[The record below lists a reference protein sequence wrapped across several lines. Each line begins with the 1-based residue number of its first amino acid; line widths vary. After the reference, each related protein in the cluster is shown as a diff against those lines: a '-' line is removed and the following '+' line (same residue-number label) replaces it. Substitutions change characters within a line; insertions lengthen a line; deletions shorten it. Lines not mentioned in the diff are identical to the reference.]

1 MSGSSTSTQRQLGRL
16 LELQQLQLDRQ
27 QAQLVAQQQL
37 CQRVQGTVQRLEA
50 LSAHAS
56 LAGSQ
61 LPGLAQNSAV
71 YKQAMLAWADQQ
83 RQELARRQADLA
95 QAQTEAMA
103 SARRQASL
111 QQLLS
116 LADARALVEAQRREQ
131 KRDDEV
137 ASQAVQSASAT
148 ARAGAS
154 TGFGSLSAFGPTGFG
169 PTTWGSNV

>member
-1 MSGSSTSTQRQLGRL
+1 MSAPTTTQRQLGRL

-27 QAQLVAQQQL
+27 QAELVAQQQL

-50 LSAHAS
+50 LGAHAS
-56 LAGSQ
+56 LAGTQ

-83 RQELARRQADLA
+83 RQELVRRQAELA
-95 QAQTEAMA
+95 QAQAQALE

-111 QQLLS
+111 KQLLS
-116 LADARALVEAQRREQ
+116 LADARALVDAQRREQ

-137 ASQAVQSASAT
+137 ATQALQNGAGSARSG
-148 ARAGAS
+148 GAA
-154 TGFGSLSAFGPTGFG
+154 TGFGGLAAFGPTQ
-169 PTTWGSNV
+169 WGSNV

>member
-1 MSGSSTSTQRQLGRL
+1 MSGTPTTTQRQLGRL

-37 CQRVQGTVQRLEA
+37 CQRVQGTVQRLES
-50 LSAHAS
+50 LGAHAS

-83 RQELARRQADLA
+83 RQELVRRQAELA
-95 QAQTEAMA
+95 QAQAQALE

-111 QQLLS
+111 KQLLS
-116 LADARALVEAQRREQ
+116 LADARAQVDAQRREQ

-137 ASQAVQSASAT
+137 ASQAAQ
-148 ARAGAS
+148 AGAS
-154 TGFGSLSAFGPTGFG
+154 TSFGGLSAFGPTGFG
-169 PTTWGSNV
+169 PSPWGSNV